1 VPKKELNDA
10 KPQGAVPLL
19 SKGRLSRAAL
29 FFPEK
34 NLRMRRRTDPAPSPQ
49 CFPLVSPQPYRAVQP
64 DAEQTIRAGG
74 SPPRLTIASTG
85 PRPCVLKADRVSL
98 ATEPFASWFIAAR

>member
-1 VPKKELNDA
+1 VPKKEWNDA
-10 KPQGAVPLL
+10 RPQGAVPLL
-19 SKGRLSRAAL
+19 SKGSPLSGGPLFFEKRLLMRRGISAAL
-29 FFPEK
+29 SQGFRS
-34 NLRMRRRTDPAPSPQ
+34 LAS
-49 CFPLVSPQPYRAVQP
+49 QPHRAVQP

>member
-10 KPQGAVPLL
+10 RPQRRRSSPQQGVASLGRPSFFEKTCACFPQG
-19 SKGRLSRAAL
+19 
-29 FFPEK
+29 
-34 NLRMRRRTDPAPSPQ
+34 
-49 CFPLVSPQPYRAVQP
+49 FPLVSPRPYRAVQP

-98 ATEPFASWFIAAR
+98 ATEPFASWFMAAR

>member
-1 VPKKELNDA
+1 MPKKELNDA

-19 SKGRLSRAAL
+19 SKGRLARAAL

-34 NLRMRRRTDPAPSPQ
+34 NLRMRRRTDPPPSPQ
-49 CFPLVSPQPYRAVQP
+49 CFRQPYRAVQP
-64 DAEQTIRAGG
+64 DAEQTMRAGG